1 MTWHLSE
8 SHTYDL
14 TFNVTQTPIC
24 LFAVLSK
31 IWRWI
36 GSCWTYP
43 GITCQVICV
52 IWGIRV
58 LTGPRAAHLY
68 LCRHSLIFAY
78 AVTYTFVLTI
88 LYTWSSNGESW
99 SYVWLEC
106 DLMHSCVRGT
116 RMTHSYLCCDSC
128 IYAFAV
134 THSFLSALSHIWA
147 FKKSSHT
154 CDLTHSCATGLRVTY
169 LYLRCDSCIYACAVT
184 HSYNWFYW
192 LLSPE
197 TAI

>member
-1 MTWHLSE
+1 MC
-8 SHTYDL
+8 DL
-14 TFNVTQTPIC
+14 RHSCVDRTTGRSFVFMPSFTHICICCNVYIR
-24 LFAVLSK
+24 LNYIIYLVIK
-31 IWRWI
+31 WRVM
-36 GSCWTYP
+36 
-43 GITCQVICV
+43 VICV
-52 IWGIRV
+52 TR
-58 LTGPRAAHLY
+58 
-68 LCRHSLIFAY
+68 
-78 AVTYTFVLTI
+78 
-88 LYTWSSNGESW
+88 
-99 SYVWLEC
+99 VWLDAFMCE
-106 DLMHSCVRGT
+106 RT

-128 IYAFAV
+128 IYACAV

-169 LYLRCDSCIYACAVT
+169 LYLCCDSCIYACAVT